1 MLHIIEQFKNAMF
14 DAGITPPDAI
24 IADGRLHRFKIDGK
38 LNGAYV
44 LHTDGHAAGYF
55 EDYKQGIKQNW
66 KLDGTFAPLTDAE
79 KKAFA
84 IERKK
89 QALAR
94 EAEEKAR
101 HETAIKKAASIWA
114 KAIQAINHP
123 YLAKK
128 NVKAHTTRVYGG
140 ALVVP
145 LYDASGLLVSLQF
158 IGDDGT
164 KRMMKDGKAQGS
176 CCFIGSEHV
185 ELNRHDIILI
195 CEGWA
200 TGASLFE
207 ATGYFTIA
215 AFSAGNLTAVAI
227 QIRKQHP
234 DNEIIICG
242 DNDVSGVGQQAANDA
257 ALAINGRY
265 VVPPETGDFND
276 YSVALQG
283 VAHGAK

>member
-1 MLHIIEQFKNAMF
+1 MNNIIESFKTAML
-14 DAGITPPDAI
+14 DAGITPPDVI
-24 IADGRLHRFKIDGK
+24 ITDDRLHRFKIDGK

-44 LHTDGHAAGYF
+44 LHTDGRAAGYF

-101 HETAIKKAASIWA
+101 HETAVKKAASIWA
-114 KAIQAINHP
+114 KAIPALTHS
-123 YLAKK
+123 YLTKK
-128 NVKAHTTRVYGG
+128 QVQAHTTRVHDG

-158 IGDDGT
+158 INADGG
-164 KRMMKDGKAQGS
+164 KRMMKGGKAQGS
-176 CCFIGSEHV
+176 CCFIGASHAV
-185 ELNRHDIILI
+185 LNPRDKILI

-215 AFSAGNLTAVAI
+215 AFSAGNLSAVAI
-227 QIRKQHP
+227 QICKQHP

-242 DNDVSGVGQQAANDA
+242 DNDVSGVGQQAAIKA
-257 ALAINGRY
+257 ALACNGRY
-265 VVPPETGDFND
+265 VIPPETGDFND
-276 YSVALQG
+276 YRTGLQG
-283 VAHGAK
+283 AEHVE